1 MSRRGLV
8 VSIIVTSFLTLAVS
22 RFTRAQNKQTQTP
35 EDKPRKV
42 KTEPDKVLIE
52 WPRKDV
58 SLIITADELRA
69 YNKLHTNEERENFI
83 DNFWRNRDP
92 SPDTEENEYKEAY
105 YERIAYANEHFAS
118 GKPGWLTDRGR
129 IYIRWGKPDSVESHP
144 AGGTYNR
151 ESSEGG
157 GSTTVYPFEKWFY
170 RYLPNVRNGAEIEF
184 VDPTGTGEYRLA
196 RNPDE
201 KDALLNIP
209 GAGQTLDEMLGL
221 STKADRVANVGGFGM
236 VNYRRQQDSPF
247 DALDLRRGLETPPP
261 IKSNDP
267 DGISIPS
274 PKIDPDALDFVVQV
288 AYFRLLDGRVN
299 TAFTIQTDN
308 KDLVFKESGGLP
320 TAKLNIVG
328 RLTTVA
334 EHRVGGFEDT
344 VTTSATAA
352 ELSDAKERKSV
363 YGKAVALFPGVYRLD
378 VLVRDVA
385 SGSTGTKRVGFT
397 VPKYDPQ
404 QIAAST
410 IVLATRLESLKG
422 QPAFGPFVIGQTKV
436 IPNISGIYHR
446 GDPMGVYLQVYNSGI
461 DQTTLRPSVEVEYA
475 LLKDGKEVGKQRED
489 WRDMGNTSE
498 RLTLARLIDTRAL
511 VPGEYEIQVRIRD
524 LVSGQQLS
532 PSAKFS
538 VVR

>member
-8 VSIIVTSFLTLAVS
+8 VSIIATSFLTLAVS
-22 RFTRAQNKQTQTP
+22 GFTRAQTKQTQTP
-35 EDKPRKV
+35 EDKSRKV
-42 KTEPDKVLIE
+42 KTEPDKVLKE
-52 WPRKDV
+52 WPSKDV
-58 SLIITADELRA
+58 SVIITPDEGRA
-69 YNKLHTNEERENFI
+69 YDKLQTNEERENFI
-83 DNFWRNRDP
+83 AEFWRRRDP
-92 SPDTEENEYKEAY
+92 SPDTEENEYRDGY

-129 IYIRWGKPDSVESHP
+129 IYIRWGKPDGVESHP
-144 AGGTYNR
+144 AGGAYNR
-151 ESSEGG
+151 EASEGG
-157 GSTTVYPFEKWFY
+157 GSTTVYPFERWFY
-170 RYLPNVRNGAEIEF
+170 RDIPNVRSGAEIEF

-201 KDALLNIP
+201 KDALVNIP
-209 GAGQTLDEMLGL
+209 GAGLTLSEQLGFT
-221 STKADRVANVGGFGM
+221 TKADRVANVGGFGM

-247 DALDLRRGLETPPP
+247 DMMELRNGLETPPP
-261 IKSNDP
+261 VKSSDP
-267 DGISIPS
+267 GGILIPS
-274 PKIDPDALDFVVQV
+274 PNIDSDALDFVVQV
-288 AYFRLLDGRVN
+288 AYFRLGDGRVN

-334 EHRVGGFEDT
+334 EHKVGGFEDT

-352 ELSDAKERKSV
+352 ELSEAKERKSV

-385 SGSTGTKRVGFT
+385 SGSAGMRRVGFT

-404 QIAAST
+404 RIAAST

-436 IPNISGIYHR
+436 IPNVSGIYHR
-446 GDPMGVYLQVYNSGI
+446 GDPVGVYLQVYNSGI

-524 LVSGQQLS
+524 LVTGQQLA
-532 PSAKFS
+532 PATKFT
-538 VVR
+538 VVQ